1 MSSKLLASEQDTFNY
16 GSTLASELK
25 PGDILALVGDLGA
38 GKTQLTKGI
47 TAGMGCNAEVSSP
60 TFALVQEYH
69 GGRLPVYH
77 FDLYRLEAAGELWN
91 IGWDDYLEGNGV
103 CIVEWADKFPQAV
116 PESARWLR
124 LSYEGTG
131 RRVDEIS
138 APQS

>member
-1 MSSKLLASEQDTFNY
+1 MSSEFLASEQATIDY
-16 GSTLASELK
+16 GRALAAQLK
-25 PGDILALVGDLGA
+25 PGAILALAGELGA

-47 TAGMGCNAEVSSP
+47 TAGLGCEAEVSSP

-103 CIVEWADKFPQAV
+103 CVVEWADKFPQAV
-116 PESARWLR
+116 PPSARWFR
-124 LSYEGTG
+124 LSHEAHG
-131 RRVDEIS
+131 RSVEEIPP
-138 APQS
+138 PQS